1 MKARL
6 LGSLAF
12 GSLIAAA
19 LVAFE
24 GKFRRAALVASAAR
38 SGGHQ
43 TVTSILASG
52 FVGTTLIAAV
62 VLFVLGSVAASRGRA
77 RARRVAP
84 QSWSTA
90 APRRRSRTGAGR

>member
-12 GSLIAAA
+12 GAIITAA

-24 GKFRRAALVASAAR
+24 DKYRRAALMASAAR

-43 TVTSILASG
+43 TVTSILVDG
-52 FVGTTLIAAV
+52 FVGVTLIAGLV
-62 VLFVLGSVAASRGRA
+62 VFVLGTVAAARGRA
-77 RARRVAP
+77 RARRAAP

-90 APRRRSRTGAGR
+90 APRRRSRTGTGW